1 MKGFKSLIPSCIK
14 YKNIKSTK
22 DRLKITKYHGFL
34 QLIKILLVNEKTHL
48 PNNINRSIKGNA
60 YLHNPTE
67 VAVSS
72 ELQTLFLCPG
82 LDVTKL
88 LPEDCP
94 PIVAAQP
101 GVFVGHQ
108 LVE

>member
-1 MKGFKSLIPSCIK
+1 M
-14 YKNIKSTK
+14 
-22 DRLKITKYHGFL
+22 TKYHSFL
-34 QLIKILLVNEKTHL
+34 LLMKILLVNEKTHS
-48 PNNINRSIKGNA
+48 PNNINRSFKEHS

-72 ELQTLFLCPG
+72 KLQTLFLCPG

-88 LPEDCP
+88 LSEDGP

-101 GVFVGHQ
+101 GLFVGHQ